1 MERISRLS
9 LAILLT
15 EGNFSCVK
23 ASRSIGLFS
32 HDRLTRD
39 LSKEISYQAVL
50 TPLSELPKTGDLSVD
65 DTVVAKPHAVEIEGL
80 AYVYSSSEEKVVFG
94 MSVFLA
100 VWRSGETL
108 YPVQV
113 ELPGEVSKHEL
124 FQELL
129 RQLKEAGC
137 EPDCVYFDS
146 WYASSETL
154 NLIDRFQWTYVT
166 RIKSNRI
173 FNGTM
178 LKESRFFGAKGKLG
192 RLKGVRHKV
201 QIVKHGDRYLG
212 TNVRLLQTTKGLSR
226 QYQRRW
232 AIETVFRALKSVLHL
247 EKCSCRS
254 KRAQFNHLLAAIEA
268 YKWLAQAFPDLGPEL
283 AQREFIR
290 QYRNGILKPEQ
301 ILRPA
306 A

>member
-15 EGNFSCVK
+15 EGSFSCVK

-32 HDRLTRD
+32 HDQLTRD
-39 LSKEISYQAVL
+39 LAKPVVYAAIL
-50 TPLSELPKTGDLSVD
+50 TPLVELPRTGDLSVD

-80 AYVYSSSEEKVVFG
+80 SYVYSSSDESVVFG

-100 VWRSGETL
+100 VWRSEGKL
-108 YPVQV
+108 YLVQV
-113 ELPGEVSKHEL
+113 QLPGEASKHDL
-124 FQELL
+124 FRELL

-154 NLIDRFQWTYVT
+154 NLVESLHWTYVT

-173 FNGTM
+173 FNGVT
-178 LKESRFFGAKGKLG
+178 LKENKFFGAKGKLG
-192 RLKGVRHKV
+192 RLKGVKHKV

-212 TNVRLLQTTKGLSR
+212 TNVRLQQTTKGLSR
-226 QYQRRW
+226 QYQKRW
-232 AIETVFRALKSVLHL
+232 VIETVFRALKSVLHL

-254 KRAQFNHLLAAIEA
+254 KHAQFNHLLAAIEA
-268 YKWLAQAFPDLGPEL
+268 YKWLAQRFTDLGPEL
-283 AQREFIR
+283 AQREFIH
-290 QYRNGILKPEQ
+290 QYRTGILKPEQ